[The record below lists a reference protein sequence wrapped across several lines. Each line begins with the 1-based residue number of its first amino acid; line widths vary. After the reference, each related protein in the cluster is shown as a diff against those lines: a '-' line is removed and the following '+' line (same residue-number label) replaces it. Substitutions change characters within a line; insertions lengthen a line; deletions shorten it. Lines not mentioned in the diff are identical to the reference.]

1 MQKGRS
7 LMAEKRRST
16 VTIDPEHLRILKIIE
31 TDLGIS
37 LEDQLCIAL
46 DDYILGIK
54 KILLEERPS
63 GQANEPDTAK
73 KWTH

>member
-1 MQKGRS
+1 
-7 LMAEKRRST
+7 MAEKRRST
-16 VTIDPEHLRILKIIE
+16 VTIHPEHLRILKIIE

-37 LEDQLCIAL
+37 VEDQLGIAL

-63 GQANEPDTAK
+63 CREN
-73 KWTH
+73 